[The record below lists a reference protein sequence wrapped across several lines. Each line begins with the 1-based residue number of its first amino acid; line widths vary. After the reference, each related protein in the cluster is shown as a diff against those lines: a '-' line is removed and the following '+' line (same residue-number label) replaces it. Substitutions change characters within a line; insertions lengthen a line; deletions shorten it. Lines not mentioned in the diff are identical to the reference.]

1 MLNRAPLV
9 LFLLSL
15 AGLIAIVFQGGS
27 ASVRFENDLFNYA
40 FVLGVLLLLP
50 ASILWGA
57 YRIFSGTARRT
68 SLAVLGGVFTLVL
81 FFPVR
86 FVANSLI
93 DIAKTGHDSSFE
105 KISEQVINGHR
116 YRLYRTSEK
125 ESANHDLVLR
135 GESEL
140 FPGMKTVRT
149 IKYAYSASNATLEAL
164 PSGMARLVIEPYGAR
179 SSAEN
184 FEFQP

>member
-1 MLNRAPLV
+1 MLNRAPLF

-27 ASVRFENDLFNYA
+27 ASVRFESDLLNYA

-50 ASILWGA
+50 TSILWGA
-57 YRIFSGTARRT
+57 YRIFSGNARSTA
-68 SLAVLGGVFTLVL
+68 LAVLGGVFSLAL

-86 FVANSLI
+86 FVASSLI
-93 DIAKTGHDSSFE
+93 DVAKTGHDGSFE

-116 YRLYRTSEK
+116 YRLYRTSEGDAA
-125 ESANHDLVLR
+125 SHDLVLR

-140 FPGMKTVRT
+140 FPGLKTVRT
-149 IKYAYSASNATLEAL
+149 IKYAYSASNARLEAL

-179 SSAEN
+179 LSAEN

>member
-1 MLNRAPLV
+1 MLSRAPLV

-27 ASVRFENDLFNYA
+27 ASVRFESDLHNYV
-40 FVLGVLLLLP
+40 FVLVVLLLFP

-57 YRIFSGTARRT
+57 YRIFGKARWT
-68 SLAVLGGVFTLVL
+68 GLAILGGVFSLVL

-86 FVANSLI
+86 FVTTNLVGI
-93 DIAKTGHDSSFE
+93 VETGHDSSFE
-105 KISEQVINGHR
+105 KIHEQVINGHR
-116 YRLYRTSEK
+116 YRLYRTSEGG
-125 ESANHDLVLR
+125 SASHDLVLR
-135 GESEL
+135 GESDL

-149 IKYAYSASNATLEAL
+149 IKYAYAASNATLEAL
-164 PSGMARLVIEPYGAR
+164 PSGMARLVIEPDGTGR
-179 SSAEN
+179 SIEN